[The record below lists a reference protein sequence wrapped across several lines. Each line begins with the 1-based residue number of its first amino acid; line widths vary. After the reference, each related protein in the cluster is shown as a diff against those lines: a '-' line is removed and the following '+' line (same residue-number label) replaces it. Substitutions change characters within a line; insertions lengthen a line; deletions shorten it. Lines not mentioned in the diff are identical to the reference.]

1 MSQRRRENSR
11 NPVILDL
18 DETPLPD
25 APAPADAP
33 PLPDP
38 GPPAAERV
46 LATAR
51 GRRLSGL
58 ARIFWA
64 SLSGLV
70 LLWAGLSLHDFV
82 SALIAARPWAGWP
95 ALALVALLVF
105 TLLAFS
111 VGELAA
117 LARLRRVDRLRVRA
131 RAALE
136 DGSPGELHATLRGL
150 DRLYAN
156 RPELEIARGKVARAK
171 ADTPDPAAMLTIAER
186 TILAPLDRLAEGRA
200 AAAARQVAAATA
212 LIPMALVD
220 MAAVLWINLRM
231 IRTIAELYDG
241 RAGWIGSWRLLRA
254 VAAHLAATGAISATD
269 DLLGPLVGGGV
280 LGKLSRRFGEAT
292 VNAALTARVGVAA
305 IEVCRPLPFSA
316 RPAPKARNIVM
327 AALKGW
333 RGEDKPDRGVLPPA

>member
-1 MSQRRRENSR
+1 MTHRRHDAPPDTRR
-11 NPVILDL
+11 DPVILDL

-38 GPPAAERV
+38 GQPAAGRV
-46 LATAR
+46 LAAAR

-58 ARIFWA
+58 ARLFWV
-64 SLSGLV
+64 SLGGLV

-82 SALIAARPWAGWP
+82 VGMIAVRPWAGW
-95 ALALVALLVF
+95 LALGLAILLGF
-105 TLLAFS
+105 TLLAFTL
-111 VGELAA
+111 GELAA
-117 LARLRRVDRLRVRA
+117 LARLRRVDRLRERA

-136 DGSPGELHATLRGL
+136 DGSPEGLHATLRGL

-156 RPELEIARGKVARAK
+156 RPELEVARSKVARAR
-171 ADTPDPAAMLTIAER
+171 ADTPDAAAMLAVAER
-186 TILAPLDRLAEGRA
+186 AILAPLDRLAEDRA

-212 LIPMALVD
+212 LIPMVLID
-220 MAAVLWINLRM
+220 MAAVLLINLRM
-231 IRTIAELYDG
+231 IRSIAELYDG

-254 VAAHLAATGAISATD
+254 VAAHLAATGAVAATD

-280 LGKLSRRFGEAT
+280 LGKLSRRFGEAA
-292 VNAALTARVGVAA
+292 VNAALTARVGVAT
-305 IEVCRPLPFSA
+305 IEVCRPLPFKA
-316 RPAPKARNIVM
+316 RPAPKARSIVM

-333 RGEDKPDRGVLPPA
+333 RGETTEI